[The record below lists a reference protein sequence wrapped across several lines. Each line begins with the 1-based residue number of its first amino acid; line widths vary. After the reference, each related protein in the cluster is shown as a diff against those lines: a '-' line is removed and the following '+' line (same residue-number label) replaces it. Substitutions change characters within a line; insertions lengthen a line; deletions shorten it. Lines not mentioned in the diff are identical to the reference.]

1 MQKQMQNFRI
11 DKISIRNYKGIDSLD
26 LEFPRPKFPNDP
38 DIFVIGSRNGLGKT
52 SVLECCAWGLIGSYI
67 SNVFPNVGEFRY
79 QTYPLQVRCSQTS
92 GSAILKI
99 SSSKN
104 SLCNCGVKFEGE
116 NIIAPSPEEGKQIRS
131 FFDLIPNIE
140 KQYQLRGSVVIP
152 TPFMKNHNAQ
162 IPNPSIDHLF
172 LFFPDNRF
180 LLKGTV
186 PLKEIQ
192 SEKKEIPWI
201 SGFKIQTLEA
211 ILGKSGLL
219 EGQDK
224 KTSEERF
231 EFLNNLVKD
240 FADCELS
247 PQLKQG
253 ADSSLDI
260 RVRPKTDNDSTSLNT
275 YSFDGLS
282 SGQKEMISTL
292 FLIWENT
299 RNASKVV
306 LIDEPEQHLNAE
318 WHRFMIHKLC
328 EIAPWNQYIIATHSE
343 YIMSAVEK
351 ERRVLLLK
359 ESE

>member
-1 MQKQMQNFRI
+1 
-11 DKISIRNYKGIDSLD
+11 

-52 SVLECCAWGLIGSYI
+52 SVLECCAWGLIWAYVQNVPENIMLSDVQINTFPSTVRCQQSTASSVIKI
-67 SNVFPNVGEFRY
+67 SNSKGSFCECK
-79 QTYPLQVRCSQTS
+79 PLFTEDKILVSDATQSYEKKRVR
-92 GSAILKI
+92 A
-99 SSSKN
+99 
-104 SLCNCGVKFEGE
+104 
-116 NIIAPSPEEGKQIRS
+116 
-131 FFDLIPNIE
+131 FFDTISDKE
-140 KQYQLRGSVVIP
+140 TKYQLRFGFELP
-152 TPFMKNHNAQ
+152 TPFATNYNGQ

-172 LFFPDNRF
+172 LFFPDNRY

-186 PLKEIQ
+186 PLKELQ
-192 SEKKEIPWI
+192 SDKKEFPWI
-201 SGFKIQTLEA
+201 SEFKIQALEA
-211 ILGKSGLL
+211 IMGKSGLL

-224 KTSEERF
+224 KVSEERF
-231 EFLNNLVKD
+231 EFLNHLVKD
-240 FADCELS
+240 FTECELS

-260 RVRPKTDNDSTSLNT
+260 RVRPKTSNDSANATT

-318 WHRFMIHKLC
+318 WHRLMIHTLC
-328 EIAPWNQYIIATHSE
+328 KIAPWNQYIIATHSE
-343 YIMSAVEK
+343 HIMDAVDED
-351 ERRVLLLK
+351 RRILLVK
-359 ESE
+359 KDNE